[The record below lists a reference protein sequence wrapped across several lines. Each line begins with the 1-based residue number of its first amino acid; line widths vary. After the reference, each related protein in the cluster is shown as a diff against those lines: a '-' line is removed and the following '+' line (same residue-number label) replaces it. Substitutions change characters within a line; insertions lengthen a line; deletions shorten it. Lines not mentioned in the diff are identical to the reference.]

1 MTKPNP
7 PHLSVGRNLK
17 IALFHLGSGMADVLT
32 TGVWNRVM
40 IADLGFSAA
49 LVGLLTGLRYF
60 LAPLG
65 VLAGRWSDM
74 HTIGG
79 YRRLFWIWLGRAM
92 MVLSTLALGFVTA
105 ELIRTLGQPVPPALW
120 LALAVSFLLFSL
132 GNAISGS
139 TFLALIYDRAAQHQR
154 GRAVGLVWTFLLI
167 GFAVSGIFFSVLLPQ
182 QEGTALGYSADA
194 LLSLFLAAAAALC
207 LLWVVSMLGEERRA
221 TAAPAH
227 ARDNLKSSL
236 RADLSVVWRSPP
248 LRHFLLYLTMSMLF
262 AFFQDSVLE
271 PFAGQVFSIDAS
283 QTNRYSAYW
292 GTAAIL
298 SSFGTLALMRAS
310 ARFTHS
316 NASMLGLAVLAA
328 AYLTLSAASLL
339 TLQALVMPSLLL
351 LGLGLGAWN
360 IGTLGMMM
368 DMSPSGRAG
377 TFLGFWSF
385 CVTIARG
392 VGVAGGG
399 VIYEIAKGISG
410 EHTTA
415 YGAVFVIGL
424 LGILIAG
431 WSLRRVKRESFHA
444 KQAPGDRFAAMF
456 SLSMD

>member
-1 MTKPNP
+1 MTRPQP
-7 PHLSVGRNLK
+7 PQLSVGRNVK

-40 IADLGFSAA
+40 VADLGFSAA

-65 VLAGRWSDM
+65 VLAGRWSDT

-105 ELIRTLGQPVPPALW
+105 ELVRSLGEPVAPALW
-120 LALAVSFLLFSL
+120 LALAASFLLFSL

-167 GFAVSGIFFSVLLPQ
+167 GFAASGVFFSLLLPQ
-182 QEGTALGYSADA
+182 QAGAALGYSADA
-194 LLSLFLAAAAALC
+194 LLTLFLAAAAAMF
-207 LLWVVSMLGEERRA
+207 LLWIFSMLGEERRA
-221 TAAPAH
+221 TVNLAQ
-227 ARDNLKSSL
+227 ARDNPQSSL

-248 LRHFLLYLTMSMLF
+248 LRHFLLYLTISMLF

-271 PFAGQVFSIDAS
+271 PFAGQVFGIDAS

-298 SSFGTLALMRAS
+298 SSFGSLALMRVS

-316 NASMLGLAVLAA
+316 NISMLGLAVLSA
-328 AYLTLSAASLL
+328 AYLSLSAASLL
-339 TLQALVMPSLLL
+339 TMQALVMPSLLL

-368 DMSPSGRAG
+368 DMSPNGRAG

-385 CVTIARG
+385 SVTIARG

-410 EHTTA
+410 EYATA
-415 YGAVFVIGL
+415 YGTVFVVGL
-424 LGILIAG
+424 LGILFAA
-431 WSLRRVKRESFHA
+431 WSLRRVKRESF
-444 KQAPGDRFAAMF
+444 QTQRLPGDQIAAMF
-456 SLSMD
+456 SLSLD

>member
-1 MTKPNP
+1 
-7 PHLSVGRNLK
+7 
-17 IALFHLGSGMADVLT
+17 MADVLT

-40 IADLGFSAA
+40 VADLGFSAA

-65 VLAGRWSDM
+65 VLAGRWSDT

-92 MVLSTLALGFVTA
+92 MVLSTLALGFVTSQLVRSVG
-105 ELIRTLGQPVPPALW
+105 EPVAPALW

-167 GFAVSGIFFSVLLPQ
+167 GFAVSGIFFSVLLPEQ
-182 QEGTALGYSADA
+182 AGAELGYSADA
-194 LLSLFLAAAAALC
+194 LLTLFLVAAAALC
-207 LLWVVSMLGEERRA
+207 LLWIVSMLGEERRR
-221 TAAPAH
+221 TAVPAPAH
-227 ARDNLKSSL
+227 DNPQSSL

-271 PFAGQVFSIDAS
+271 PFAGQVFGIEAS

-298 SSFGTLALMRAS
+298 SSFGTLVLMRS
-310 ARFTHS
+310 TARFTHS
-316 NASMLGLAVLAA
+316 HASMLGLAVLAA
-328 AYLTLSAASLL
+328 AYLSLSASSLL
-339 TLQALVMPSLLL
+339 TMQALVLPSLLL

-368 DMSPSGRAG
+368 DMSPRGRAG

-385 CVTIARG
+385 SVTIARG

-399 VIYEIAKGISG
+399 VLLEVAKGTSG
-410 EHTTA
+410 ELASA
-415 YGAVFVIGL
+415 YGTVFVVGL
-424 LGILIAG
+424 LGTLFSV

-444 KQAPGDRFAAMF
+444 KLVSGDRVAAMF
-456 SLSMD
+456 SLSLD